1 MTTIQKD
8 ETSVTGVAIMD
19 GEILQQKNI
28 FQMSAEDVG
37 KYYDDEYDQFDLD
50 DLDNQ
55 IWDSI
60 GQFLSVCPFFTQT
73 LWVCVLSGDCS
84 DTEFQCLDKKRCVDK
99 RRRCD
104 AYADCLDQSDEKN
117 CQDGKDL
124 ALLQSSFSGKLF
136 GKFHE

>member
-19 GEILQQKNI
+19 GEILQQKSI

-60 GQFLSVCPFFTQT
+60 GQFVQVCQKFY
-73 LWVCVLSGDCS
+73 SN
-84 DTEFQCLDKKRCVDK
+84 DTVD
-99 RRRCD
+99 
-104 AYADCLDQSDEKN
+104 
-117 CQDGKDL
+117 
-124 ALLQSSFSGKLF
+124 
-136 GKFHE
+136 